1 MSAKRT
7 VTYDGKSY
15 KVRSDKTEIPDFEA
29 MPRLHVLVWLNQNT
43 YATGSGTR
51 TPAKPNLAGLGD
63 AIRLEVR

>member
-7 VTYDGKSY
+7 VSYDDRTY
-15 KVRSDKTEIPDFEA
+15 KVRSDTIEIPNFA
-29 MPRLHVLVWLNQNT
+29 RMTRMGALVWLNQNT

-51 TPAKPNLAGLGD
+51 TKPNPLAGLGD